1 MLLINYRL
9 KLPSNFSSGAAC
21 MGSIYNN
28 YLVAC
33 LNVKNLA
40 NTLKKGAPIP
50 GPPFNDRCFQ
60 LAGVCGVPCSALGEK
75 QYPPH
80 CSNGQIN
87 PAELTSNST
96 FEKTTVTGTK
106 WGSTLTPFDW
116 LVLITI
122 FFDTVGNILRFMPIL
137 CGRPTDIE
145 AAKSVQCSGVAII
158 GNGTPIVSENEAI
171 FLRGMVGRTLCVFHT
186 IGSRHDLR
194 SIYIDTIINEFR
206 GKNQDKRT
214 QMWCAWM
221 QFIEV
226 LATMKT
232 RQMSWEHNL
241 SDRKNEMP
249 AGKGNGAQL
258 FESNK
263 SKRVMRSLR
272 LRKDMTVQWDCS
284 LANVKFEGIAVAKAT
299 YHDGKFGMDHM
310 GDNPL
315 RAKSYD
321 SSMISPEFVQSDTF
335 NNHKLT
341 PSRVHV
347 HLEDVLPLICFLDGW
362 LEEIKNKDPT
372 YNYKDKT

>member
-1 MLLINYRL
+1 
-9 KLPSNFSSGAAC
+9 
-21 MGSIYNN
+21 MGNIYNN

-60 LAGVCGVPCSALGEK
+60 LAGVCGVPCSALSGQ

-80 CSNGQIN
+80 CQNGQIN
-87 PAELTSNST
+87 PAELISNST
-96 FEKTTVTGTK
+96 FEKTTVTGTE

-241 SDRKNEMP
+241 SDRKNEAP
-249 AGKGNGAQL
+249 TGKGNGAQL

-284 LANVKFEGIAVAKAT
+284 LANVKFEGIAATKAT

-321 SSMISPEFVQSDTF
+321 SSMISPEFVHSDTF